1 MKKQIF
7 ILIILIILSGFLES
21 LAAETQTE
29 IKTKTSMGISN
40 NRAYIKANVNGH
52 KITVK
57 SPKISKNKYLKLV
70 NVAI

>member
-7 ILIILIILSGFLES
+7 ILIILIILSGFLDNPADS
-21 LAAETQTE
+21 KE
-29 IKTKTSMGISN
+29 IKTNMGISN
-40 NRAYIKANVNGH
+40 NRAYIKANINGH